1 MKQGIMKMVS
11 RLLIVSLLMLP
22 FQAIQAGMVAT
33 DQVSV
38 TTSAQL
44 DRDTVLS
51 TINRADVAQQLQAM
65 GIDTKAAQA
74 RVAAMTDQ
82 EARTVASQI
91 DSLPAGAHS
100 NNGWAWAAVVVIA
113 VLIWYYWK

>member
-38 TTSAQL
+38 TTNAQL

-91 DSLPAGAHS
+91 DSLPAGAN

-113 VLIWYYWK
+113 ILIWYYWK